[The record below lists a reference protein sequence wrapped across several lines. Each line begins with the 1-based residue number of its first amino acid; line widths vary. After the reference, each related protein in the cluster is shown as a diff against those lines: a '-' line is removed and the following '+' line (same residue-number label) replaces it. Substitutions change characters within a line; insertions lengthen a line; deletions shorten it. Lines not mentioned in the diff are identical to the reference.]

1 MSTARPRSLTQVVRR
16 LDAAA
21 RNGDADR
28 PAVFPTGFAVLDH
41 VLEGGLRA
49 GDLTL
54 VGGAPGVGKT
64 VATLQWARHMA
75 MRDTEVVYACY
86 EHGERS
92 LLVRLLQLE
101 LGETVERPSP
111 ETGAWLR
118 RAVRAV
124 GRGDAALRDI
134 VAEHPDL
141 EAAFERLSRYGDRL
155 HLVRASAGDGLPEL
169 HDLAATIDGGGVLFV
184 DYLQKVAVGDAT
196 LRDEDRAIRAAEGL
210 KDIALTHNIAV
221 VACAAGDRGG
231 LRARRMRTR
240 NLRGAGG
247 LAYEADLILLLNDK
261 FDAVSKLHTAF
272 DSARAEQFRRQV
284 VFSVEKNREG
294 PAAIDVE
301 FWKDFEHF
309 RFEPEG
315 AHVAER
321 LIDDRLYV
329 E

>member
-1 MSTARPRSLTQVVRR
+1 MTAAPLRSLTQLVVR
-16 LDAAA
+16 LDASAK
-21 RNGDADR
+21 NGEAER
-28 PAVFPTGFAVLDH
+28 PAVFPTGFAVLDR

-64 VATLQWARHMA
+64 VATLQWARHIA
-75 MRDTEVVYACY
+75 MRGVSVVYACY
-86 EHGERS
+86 EHSERS
-92 LLVRLLQLE
+92 LLARLLQLE
-101 LGETVERPSP
+101 LGEMAGLTPGDRS
-111 ETGAWLR
+111 ALR

-124 GRGDAALRDI
+124 GRGEATPADLAAGNEQQSL
-134 VAEHPDL
+134 
-141 EAAFERLSRYGDRL
+141 AFEQLRSYGDNL
-155 HLVRASAGDGLPEL
+155 HLVRAAAGDGLPEL
-169 HDLAATIDGGGVLFV
+169 DALAATISEGGVLFV
-184 DYLQKVAVGDAT
+184 DYLQKVSIPGSS

-210 KDIALTHNIAV
+210 KEIALAHNVGV

-272 DSARAEQFRRQV
+272 DPVRTEQFHRQV
-284 VFSVEKNREG
+284 VFTVEKNREG

-315 AHVAER
+315 AHVSER